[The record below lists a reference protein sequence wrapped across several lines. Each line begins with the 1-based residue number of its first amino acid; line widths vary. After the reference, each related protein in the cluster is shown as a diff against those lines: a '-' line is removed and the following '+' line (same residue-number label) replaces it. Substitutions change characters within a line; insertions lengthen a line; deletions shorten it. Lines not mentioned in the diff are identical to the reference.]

1 MIFGYARVSTN
12 EQDHALQLDALNK
25 AGVDEV
31 ITDTMTGSKKDRP
44 GLTRLLDKAREGD
57 TVVIWRFDR
66 LARSTV
72 DLLGLVDDLQKRGIH
87 LRSLHEGIDTSGA
100 TGRFFLTMFGALGE
114 FERNLMI
121 ERVNAGIESAKAKGR
136 VGGRP
141 KSMTPEQIKMARDLV
156 DAGHNKT
163 DIAEQMGVSRATLYR
178 NLETA

>member
-1 MIFGYARVSTN
+1 
-12 EQDHALQLDALNK
+12 
-25 AGVDEV
+25 
-31 ITDTMTGSKKDRP
+31 
-44 GLTRLLDKAREGD
+44 
-57 TVVIWRFDR
+57 
-66 LARSTV
+66 
-72 DLLGLVDDLQKRGIH
+72 
-87 LRSLHEGIDTSGA
+87 
-100 TGRFFLTMFGALGE
+100 MFGALGE